1 METDNDLGPVPRVV
15 ATTFLLIFLGSLDT
29 GADEGVLRM
38 GAGTGA
44 VLATVPNFFG
54 GRDGNRATRDPGT
67 GTADETLGSQSDDGV
82 TPASVK
88 NCWSFLTTA
97 AG

>member
-1 METDNDLGPVPRVV
+1 METDNDLGPMPRVV

-29 GADEGVLRM
+29 VADEGVLLM

-44 VLATVPNFFG
+44 ALGTVPNFFG
-54 GRDGNRATRDPGT
+54 GKDGSRATRDPGT
-67 GTADETLGSQSDDGV
+67 GAVDETLGSQSADGV

-88 NCWSFLTTA
+88 NCWSFLTT
-97 AG
+97 GVG